1 MNDFSSSEIELII
14 SKSKIKINPFF
25 FQKYQNK
32 SKNSYINYR
41 KEIIHQIKN
50 LSNKYLKS
58 IPNNLDIFYLS
69 ILYLDIILSKNKI
82 VIIIEKNRIY
92 LSICCFLLSFKFI
105 GDFDYCEKIIKSS
118 IKNEYPHYSLF
129 ENKCL
134 YLLDYN
140 LVYTTVYDYLNMFL
154 LNEDPKILFT
164 CKSILYL
171 YIENNSFPDYS
182 PFLNAIAIIK
192 FSRNINKIYYKENSY
207 EIYFKDNDVNNIY
220 INIQNEFKDLIEEEV
235 NLDFR
240 ILASTVDNK
249 KYKRISL
256 SNEKKFNISLFNDEK
271 KYNNYEKTVTNT
283 EDINKKLNKNTFNSE
298 RKRNVSMNNSLKK
311 EISNQYSI
319 INKRLNQ
326 YNINRINIDLGQI
339 SRLPFERLAKLSI
352 RYMKK

>member
-1 MNDFSSSEIELII
+1 
-14 SKSKIKINPFF
+14 
-25 FQKYQNK
+25 
-32 SKNSYINYR
+32 
-41 KEIIHQIKN
+41 
-50 LSNKYLKS
+50 
-58 IPNNLDIFYLS
+58 
-69 ILYLDIILSKNKI
+69 
-82 VIIIEKNRIY
+82 
-92 LSICCFLLSFKFI
+92 
-105 GDFDYCEKIIKSS
+105 
-118 IKNEYPHYSLF
+118 
-129 ENKCL
+129 
-134 YLLDYN
+134 
-140 LVYTTVYDYLNMFL
+140 MFL

-182 PFLNAIAIIK
+182 PFLNSIAIIK
-192 FSRNINKIYYKENSY
+192 FSRNINKIYYQENSY

-256 SNEKKFNISLFNDEK
+256 SNEKNFNISLFNDEK

>member
-1 MNDFSSSEIELII
+1 MNEFSSSEIELII

-69 ILYLDIILSKNKI
+69 ILYLDIILSKNKL

-118 IKNEYPHYSLF
+118 IKNEYPYYSLF

-192 FSRNINKIYYKENSY
+192 FSRNINKIYYQENSY

-240 ILASTVDNK
+240 IMTSTVYNK
-249 KYKRISL
+249 K
-256 SNEKKFNISLFNDEK
+256 
-271 KYNNYEKTVTNT
+271 
-283 EDINKKLNKNTFNSE
+283 
-298 RKRNVSMNNSLKK
+298 
-311 EISNQYSI
+311 
-319 INKRLNQ
+319 
-326 YNINRINIDLGQI
+326 
-339 SRLPFERLAKLSI
+339 
-352 RYMKK
+352 